1 MNKIA
6 KIIAASI
13 VPLLVQG
20 CSGTTG
26 SSNAVAPEDANKTPP
41 ATTPAAQTQPP
52 QTTTPVATNT
62 TLSNN
67 PIGNPISNSNSQYSG
82 LIASTNS
89 EQRVQ
94 GVVKG
99 RNDPFALLVVQ
110 GKLKK
115 IDSEGIPA
123 VKAIGTAK
131 PKVRPTETVNMPKKT
146 GVPVAKATKPNKVV
160 NMPPSKPVAPTVK
173 KPAVIIP
180 QPELARAVEVSGIID
195 IDGNSVAIVKSPNE
209 LTSQYVREGQY
220 LANGRILVKRINSIE
235 ATVILEEKGIKGDV
249 IKNVMDNAPVAQEKP
264 QDKPSSV
271 SYLFVEDSQA
281 K

>member
-26 SSNAVAPEDANKTPP
+26 SSNAVAPQDPNQTNP
-41 ATTPAAQTQPP
+41 TAQTQPP

-62 TLSNN
+62 TLSGN
-67 PIGNPISNSNSQYSG
+67 PIGNPISNTNSQYSG

-94 GVVKG
+94 GVIKG

-115 IDSEGIPA
+115 IESEDTP
-123 VKAIGTAK
+123 KAKTIDTAK
-131 PKVRPTETVNMPKKT
+131 PKVKSTEIASIPKKT
-146 GVPVAKATKPNKVV
+146 IVPIATRTKPNKIV
-160 NMPPSKPVAPTVK
+160 NTPPAKPVTPTVK
-173 KPAVIIP
+173 KPTVIIP

-195 IDGNSVAIVKSPNE
+195 IDGSAVAIVKSPNE
-209 LTSQYVREGQY
+209 LTSQYVREGQSI
-220 LANGRILVKRINSIE
+220 ANGRIFVKRINSLE
-235 ATVILEEKGIKGDV
+235 AVVILEEKGIKGDV

-264 QDKPSSV
+264 QNKPSSV
-271 SYLFVEDSQA
+271 SYLFVEDNRA
-281 K
+281 E

>member
-1 MNKIA
+1 MNKVA

-26 SSNAVAPEDANKTPP
+26 SSNAVAPQDPNQTNPTAR
-41 ATTPAAQTQPP
+41 TQPP
-52 QTTTPVATNT
+52 QTTTPVSTNT
-62 TLSNN
+62 TLSGN
-67 PIGNPISNSNSQYSG
+67 PIGNPIGNTNSQYSG

-94 GVVKG
+94 GVIKG

-115 IDSEGIPA
+115 IESEDTP
-123 VKAIGTAK
+123 KAKTIDTAK
-131 PKVRPTETVNMPKKT
+131 SKVKSTKIASIPKKT
-146 GVPVAKATKPNKVV
+146 IVPVATRTKPNKIV
-160 NMPPSKPVAPTVK
+160 NTPPAKPVTPTVK

-195 IDGNSVAIVKSPNE
+195 IDGSAVAIVKSPNE
-209 LTSQYVREGQY
+209 LTSQYVREGQSI
-220 LANGRILVKRINSIE
+220 ANGRIFVKRINSLE
-235 ATVILEEKGIKGDV
+235 ALVILEEKGIKGDV
-249 IKNVMDNAPVAQEKP
+249 IKNVMDKAPVAQEKP
-264 QDKPSSV
+264 QNKPSSV
-271 SYLFVEDSQA
+271 SYLFVEDNRA
-281 K
+281 E